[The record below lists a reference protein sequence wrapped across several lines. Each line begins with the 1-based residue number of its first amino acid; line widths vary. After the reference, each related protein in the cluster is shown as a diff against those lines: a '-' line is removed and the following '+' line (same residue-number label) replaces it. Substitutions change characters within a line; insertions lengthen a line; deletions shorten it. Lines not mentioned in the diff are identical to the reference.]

1 MQAAKPP
8 SWEAALDPF
17 LIYLLAI
24 NALAFVAFVVDFLL
38 CMWKPELDE
47 TAANSLV
54 MDVFPIAGGALGM
67 LVALFVLGGLGRG
80 HRMNKDNI
88 AWWFLAIVCLIV
100 WGLIAATRFG
110 LVRLETNASR
120 FLFGWDL
127 GKLKVL
133 GIYLLVINIVTFIA
147 FAWDKHVAASGN
159 DYSRRAP
166 EARLL
171 GLGLVGGSL
180 GGLLA
185 MRIVRHKTKKWHFV
199 WGMPFFFVLDL
210 AVLLYAHAAG
220 LI

>member
-1 MQAAKPP
+1 M
-8 SWEAALDPF
+8 DPF
-17 LIYLLAI
+17 VIYLLAI
-24 NALAFVAFVVDFLL
+24 NALTFVAFVIDFLL
-38 CMWKPELDE
+38 CTWKPELDE
-47 TAANSLV
+47 TAANSLI

-88 AWWFLAIVCLIV
+88 AWWFLAIVCFIV
-100 WGLIAATRFG
+100 WGLIAAARFG
-110 LVRLETNASR
+110 LVSLDTSASR

-127 GKLKVL
+127 YKLKIL
-133 GIYLLVINIVTFIA
+133 GIYLLVINVVTFIA

-185 MRIVRHKTKKWHFV
+185 MHIVRHKTQKWHFV
-199 WGMPFFFVLDL
+199 WGLPFFLVLNL
-210 AVLLYAHAAG
+210 VMVLYAHAAG

>member
-1 MQAAKPP
+1 
-8 SWEAALDPF
+8 LDPF

-67 LVALFVLGGLGRG
+67 LVALFALGGLGRG

-100 WGLIAATRFG
+100 WGLVAAVRFG
-110 LVRLETNASR
+110 FVSLDTSIVGLATGWNLARL
-120 FLFGWDL
+120 
-127 GKLKVL
+127 KIL
-133 GIYLLVINIVTFIA
+133 GIYLAAINLITFVA

-159 DYSRRAP
+159 DYRRRAP

-171 GLGLVGGSL
+171 GLSLIGGAI

-185 MRIVRHKTKKWHFV
+185 MSIVRHKTQKWYFV
-199 WGMPFFFVLDL
+199 WGLPLFVVLDL
-210 AVLLYAHAAG
+210 AVILYAHMSG